1 MKIEGYTFSKSE
13 IELLEKYRDEQ
24 SDARLQRRF
33 LTLLMLARDL
43 SIEMVQKLYG
53 ISHKT
58 IQRWFDMYYQRGID
72 SLHSFQY
79 QAKPSSLTSNQEG
92 QLFTCVKKNSP
103 GNREMIQAYILK
115 TFGVHYAV
123 SSISGLMK
131 RLGLKKLRPKTV
143 PGKSPSLEDQVQWML
158 RYFSTR
164 EFARLDPGI
173 VQLFGDGMH
182 LHHQL
187 VPSLCWGDPK
197 DPPILPTNSNRK
209 RINILGAFSLLTY
222 QLTHLTSEDN
232 CDAQKV
238 IAFLKKLLKAYPE
251 AHSIVLYLDNASYF
265 HAAEVQKWIEKHPQI
280 IIEALPT
287 YSPNLNLIDRLWRFV
302 KGKLVANRYYEK
314 YKTLRAQAFRVLNHI
329 HEFKNELKTLM
340 TEKFEL
346 ITANPMPGQT

>member
-1 MKIEGYTFSKSE
+1 MKVENHKFSKSE
-13 IELLEKYRDEQ
+13 IELLQKYRDAQ
-24 SDARLQRRF
+24 FDARLQRRF
-33 LTLLMLARDL
+33 LTLLMLASGL
-43 SIEMVQKLYG
+43 SLDMVQKLYG
-53 ISHKT
+53 ISYKT
-58 IQRWFDMYYQRGID
+58 IQRWFNVYYQQGID
-72 SLHSFQY
+72 ALNSFQY
-79 QAKPSSLTSNQEG
+79 QAKSSSLTSDEEG
-92 QLFTCVKKNSP
+92 QLFKWVKKTNP

-115 TFGVHYAV
+115 TFKVHYAV

-158 RYFSTR
+158 GYFSIR
-164 EFARLDPGI
+164 EFARHDPGI

-182 LHHQL
+182 LHHQM

-232 CDAQKV
+232 CDAKKV
-238 IAFLKKLLKAYPE
+238 IAFLNKLLKAYPE

-265 HAAEVQKWIEKHPQI
+265 HAAEVREWIEKHPQI

-287 YSPNLNLIDRLWRFV
+287 YSPNLNLIERLWRFV

-314 YKTLRAQAFRVLNHI
+314 YKTFRAQAFRVLNHI
-329 HEFKNELKTLM
+329 HEFKDELETLM

-346 ITANPMPGQT
+346 ILANPMPGQT